1 MPEQVDQVL
10 SWGGLWMGMLRVGC
24 EKGVSGVPTHEPL
37 GCSGQFVLCP
47 AEINSCKYHNKLMQY
62 CRHLLKVSTVFAG
75 LCTVLEQ

>member
-37 GCSGQFVLCP
+37 GCSGQLVLCP

-62 CRHLLKVSTVFAG
+62 CRHLLKVSTVFPG